1 MHGAHVP
8 HDAIL
13 HDGVTLAPNV
23 VVGGI
28 SQLLTCCNI
37 GMGAS
42 IHQNSI
48 IGHYSIVA
56 TNAAVIKN
64 VKPFSRYIPGK
75 SISVNTYA
83 IHKYGFEKFESE
95 IEAYVLEN
103 VFPESTKLV
112 AIINQFETLHLASK
126 RGLY

>member
-1 MHGAHVP
+1 
-8 HDAIL
+8 
-13 HDGVTLAPNV
+13 
-23 VVGGI
+23 
-28 SQLLTCCNI
+28 
-37 GMGAS
+37 
-42 IHQNSI
+42 
-48 IGHYSIVA
+48 
-56 TNAAVIKN
+56 
-64 VKPFSRYIPGK
+64 
-75 SISVNTYA
+75 VNTYA